1 MNQDKAEIILWEIY
15 NNARQLDDND
25 LEKAKAEFQQLEG
38 KDASPEKLKAQQ
50 NLNRARARV
59 QASKSEA

>member
-25 LEKAKAEFQQLEG
+25 LEKAKAIINQEINDR
-38 KDASPEKLKAQQ
+38 K
-50 NLNRARARV
+50 RM
-59 QASKSEA
+59 